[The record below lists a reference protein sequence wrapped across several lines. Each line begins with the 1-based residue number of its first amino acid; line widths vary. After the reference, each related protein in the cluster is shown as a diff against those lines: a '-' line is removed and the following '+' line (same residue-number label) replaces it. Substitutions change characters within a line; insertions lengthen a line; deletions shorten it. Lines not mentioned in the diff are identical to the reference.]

1 MTALRPA
8 QLCVAV
14 GLMLA
19 LSPAIAHAADA
30 QLSGM
35 VALDGRP
42 LAKGRILFHGKNG
55 QFVGSRIK
63 DGKFAID
70 SMPSGARIATIEGEG
85 VPKKY
90 ADEETSALKV
100 AINGGENQFNFE
112 LRAE

>member
-1 MTALRPA
+1 MTALRSA
-8 QLCVAV
+8 VVV
-14 GLMLA
+14 GLILA
-19 LSPAIAHAADA
+19 LSPAISHAADA
-30 QLSGM
+30 QVSGM

-55 QFVGSRIK
+55 QFVGSRVK

-70 SMPSGARIATIEGEG
+70 SMPSGARVVTIEGEG

-100 AINGGENQFNFE
+100 AINGGENEFDFKLQ
-112 LRAE
+112 AGDPD